1 MTTTTKFV
9 KELYNE
15 DLVYSS
21 VVFGMGFWIDDQG
34 LFISAPEFKDG
45 SLDVDNA
52 IPVYD
57 WESFDEL
64 TPHHLSHLMHVNQ
77 MCILKRDSQ
86 QIEYYSEVLR
96 SLCKISNKR
105 NGICIELT
113 PTQYDYLYEVIMF
126 AYEMEVPE
134 QKGWDIQTY
143 DNMVDNVTNGKSTI
157 LSNDV
162 KGIMPLN

>member
-34 LFISAPEFKDG
+34 LFMSAPSYATGGGCDM
-45 SLDVDNA
+45 DNA

-86 QIEYYSEVLR
+86 NIDYYAGVF
-96 SLCKISNKR
+96 
-105 NGICIELT
+105 G
-113 PTQYDYLYEVIMF
+113 
-126 AYEMEVPE
+126 
-134 QKGWDIQTY
+134 
-143 DNMVDNVTNGKSTI
+143 NV
-157 LSNDV
+157 
-162 KGIMPLN
+162 

>member
-1 MTTTTKFV
+1 MTTTFK

-57 WESFDEL
+57 WENWGEL
-64 TPHHLSHLMHVNQ
+64 TEHHHSHLAHIVQ
-77 MCILKRDSQ
+77 MCTLKRDSQ
-86 QIEYYSEVLR
+86 QLDHYAEV
-96 SLCKISNKR
+96 
-105 NGICIELT
+105 
-113 PTQYDYLYEVIMF
+113 F
-126 AYEMEVPE
+126 A
-134 QKGWDIQTY
+134 
-143 DNMVDNVTNGKSTI
+143 NV
-157 LSNDV
+157 
-162 KGIMPLN
+162 

>member
-45 SLDVDNA
+45 SLDIDNA

-57 WESFDEL
+57 WENWGEL
-64 TPHHLSHLMHVNQ
+64 TEHHHSHLAHIVQ
-77 MCILKRDSQ
+77 MCTLKRDTQ
-86 QIEYYSEVLR
+86 QLDCYAGVF
-96 SLCKISNKR
+96 
-105 NGICIELT
+105 G
-113 PTQYDYLYEVIMF
+113 
-126 AYEMEVPE
+126 
-134 QKGWDIQTY
+134 
-143 DNMVDNVTNGKSTI
+143 NV
-157 LSNDV
+157 
-162 KGIMPLN
+162 

>member
-52 IPVYD
+52 IPVCD
-57 WESFDEL
+57 WENWDEL
-64 TPHHLSHLMHVNQ
+64 SAYHHSHLMHVNQ
-77 MCILKRDSQ
+77 MGILKRDSQ
-86 QIEYYSEVLR
+86 NIDYYAGVFG
-96 SLCKISNKR
+96 N
-105 NGICIELT
+105 
-113 PTQYDYLYEVIMF
+113 
-126 AYEMEVPE
+126 A
-134 QKGWDIQTY
+134 
-143 DNMVDNVTNGKSTI
+143 
-157 LSNDV
+157 
-162 KGIMPLN
+162 

>member
-57 WESFDEL
+57 WENWGEL
-64 TPHHLSHLMHVNQ
+64 TEHHHSHLAHIVQ
-77 MCILKRDSQ
+77 MCTLKRDAQ
-86 QIEYYSEVLR
+86 NIDYYAGVF
-96 SLCKISNKR
+96 
-105 NGICIELT
+105 G
-113 PTQYDYLYEVIMF
+113 
-126 AYEMEVPE
+126 
-134 QKGWDIQTY
+134 
-143 DNMVDNVTNGKSTI
+143 NV
-157 LSNDV
+157 
-162 KGIMPLN
+162 